1 MKKIYVFISILLFL
15 VGCNSGVSN
24 EPINEKQQLN
34 DFILSI
40 QTDKSIYEEEDII
53 EVSSH
58 FEYVGEEIQFDEKPQ
73 FSIVIENKGN
83 GNVVKQVAFDN
94 VKKTMQKGDE
104 FSQTIKDLELQ
115 KGNYQ
120 LYVGTSFIVGL
131 HQSLIITTPREFE
144 VKKFN

>member
-1 MKKIYVFISILLFL
+1 MKKIYVVFISILLFL
-15 VGCNSGVSN
+15 VGCNNSVSN
-24 EPINEKQQLN
+24 EPINEEKQLN

-40 QTDKSIYEEEDII
+40 QTDKSVYEEEDII

-73 FSIVIENKGN
+73 FSIVIENKEN
-83 GNVVKQVAFDN
+83 GTVVKQVAFDD

-104 FSQTIKDLELQ
+104 FSQTIKDLKLQ

-120 LYVGTSFIVGL
+120 LYVGTSFSVGP
-131 HQSLIITTPREFE
+131 HNNLIITTPREFE
-144 VKKFN
+144 VK